1 MTLQVPQDQDHVTD
15 LLPAYI
21 NGTLDGP
28 ISERVRAHL
37 LDCEVCQSELS
48 SWEAVRAAAQLAAA
62 VTPLP
67 SANVLNAVWEKIDPS
82 INRGPTPQHDS
93 IWQWFLKHA
102 LHLWLVFR
110 RQGPLVHKSIWIGSA
125 LVILASCALV
135 LFSTLH
141 LYNHPHDA
149 ETTLALIA
157 TVTSAAGV
165 AFIYGRDND
174 AGLEITLSTPT
185 SIRIVMLCRL
195 LLVLGYDFALSAL
208 ASIVVAVAHGGS
220 LWEIFQLWLG
230 PMLLLSSITL
240 TLSLLIGS
248 WFAFM
253 AALVLE
259 ALQELP
265 LYVERYAPLL
275 QFANPSTWQTSP
287 TILFLAVLFIIFAVI
302 YAPRQPRLTN

>member
-1 MTLQVPQDQDHVTD
+1 MTFQVPQSQNHVAD

-21 NGTLDGP
+21 NGTLDRP
-28 ISERVRAHL
+28 TSERVHAHL
-37 LDCEVCQSELS
+37 LHCEACQSELT

-62 VTPLP
+62 VTPQP
-67 SANVLNAVWEKIDPS
+67 SANVLNAVWAKIDASP
-82 INRGPTPQHDS
+82 RQVS

-110 RQGPLVHKSIWIGSA
+110 RQGQLVYKSIWIGSA
-125 LVILASCALV
+125 LVILGGCGLV
-135 LFSTLH
+135 LFSILQLH
-141 LYNHPHDA
+141 NHLRDA
-149 ETTLALIA
+149 EAALALIA

-185 SIRIVMLCRL
+185 SIRIVMFCRL

-220 LWEIFQLWLG
+220 LWEIFQMWLG

-248 WFAFM
+248 WFAIM

-259 ALQELP
+259 ALQDLP
-265 LYVERYAPLL
+265 LYVERHAPLL
-275 QFANPSTWQTSP
+275 QFANPGMWQTSP
-287 TILFLAVLFIIFAVI
+287 TVLFLAVLLIIFAVF
-302 YAPRQPRLTN
+302 YAPRQPRLSN

>member
-1 MTLQVPQDQDHVTD
+1 MTLQVPQDKNHVTD

-28 ISERVRAHL
+28 TSERVRAHL
-37 LDCEVCQSELS
+37 LDCEACQSELS
-48 SWEAVRAAAQLAAA
+48 SWETVRAAVQLAAA

-67 SANVLNAVWEKIDPS
+67 SANVLNAVWAKIDASP
-82 INRGPTPQHDS
+82 RHDS
-93 IWQWFLKHA
+93 IWQWFLKHV

-125 LVILASCALV
+125 LVILAGCALV
-135 LFSTLH
+135 LFFIPH

-220 LWEIFQLWLG
+220 LG
-230 PMLLLSSITL
+230 
-240 TLSLLIGS
+240 
-248 WFAFM
+248 
-253 AALVLE
+253 
-259 ALQELP
+259 
-265 LYVERYAPLL
+265 
-275 QFANPSTWQTSP
+275 
-287 TILFLAVLFIIFAVI
+287 
-302 YAPRQPRLTN
+302 

>member
-1 MTLQVPQDQDHVTD
+1 MTFQVPQSQNHVAD

-28 ISERVRAHL
+28 TSERVHAHL
-37 LDCEVCQSELS
+37 LHCKACQSELS
-48 SWEAVRAAAQLAAA
+48 SWEVVRDAAQFATAA
-62 VTPLP
+62 TPLP
-67 SANVLNAVWEKIDPS
+67 SANVLNAVWAKIDASPRQVS
-82 INRGPTPQHDS
+82 IG
-93 IWQWFLKHA
+93 QWFLKHA

-110 RQGPLVHKSIWIGSA
+110 RQVPLVYKSIWIGSA
-125 LVILASCALV
+125 LVILGGCGLV
-135 LFSTLH
+135 LFSMLQLH
-141 LYNHPHDA
+141 NHSRDA
-149 ETTLALIA
+149 EAALALIA

-185 SIRIVMLCRL
+185 SIRIVMFCRL

-220 LWEIFQLWLG
+220 LWEIFQMWLG

-248 WFAFM
+248 WFAIM

-259 ALQELP
+259 ALQDLP
-265 LYVERYAPLL
+265 LYVERHAPLL
-275 QFANPSTWQTSP
+275 QFANPGMWQTSP
-287 TILFLAVLFIIFAVI
+287 TVLFLAVLLIIFAVF
-302 YAPRQPRLTN
+302 YAPRQPRLSN

>member
-1 MTLQVPQDQDHVTD
+1 MTSQIPQNQDHIAD

-21 NGTLDGP
+21 NGTLDQP
-28 ISERVRAHL
+28 TSQHLHAHL
-37 LDCEVCQSELS
+37 LHCEACQVELS
-48 SWEAVRAAAQLAAA
+48 SWQAVRDAVQSIAA

-67 SANVLNAVWEKIDPS
+67 SAKVLDVVWAKIDALPGQAS
-82 INRGPTPQHDS
+82 K
-93 IWQWFLKHA
+93 WQWFSKHV
-102 LHLWLVFR
+102 LHLWLVFKW
-110 RQGPLVHKSIWIGSA
+110 QMPLIYKSIWIGSA
-125 LVILASCALV
+125 LVILAGCGLV
-135 LFSTLH
+135 LFSILQLH
-141 LYNHPHDA
+141 NHPRDA
-149 ETTLALIA
+149 EATLALIA
-157 TVTSAAGV
+157 TVTSAAGT

-185 SIRIVMLCRL
+185 SIRIVMFCRL
-195 LLVLGYDFALSAL
+195 LLVLGYDFALAAF
-208 ASIVVAVAHGGS
+208 ASIVVALAHGGS
-220 LWEIFQLWLG
+220 LWEIFQMWLG

-248 WFAFM
+248 WFAIM

-259 ALQELP
+259 SLQELP
-265 LYVERYAPLL
+265 LYVERHAPLL